1 MSNRETFGGQVN
13 DEGVLVI
20 DQPVRWRGVLARHKG
35 RRVHLTVQ
43 REQQRRSLKANAYLW
58 GCVYHELAEWSGHT
72 EDELHE
78 FFKEKFLP
86 KRELMFPTGEEVP
99 IHGTTRLLSMEE
111 FSEYVSKVKL
121 WAAEQGVPIPEP
133 DDLRV
138 AL

>member
-58 GCVYHELAEWSGHT
+58 GVVYHEIAEWSGHT
-72 EDELHE
+72 ADEIHDCMKSL
-78 FFKEKFLP
+78 FLP
-86 KRELMFPTGEEVP
+86 PRELLFPTGEEIP
-99 IHGTTRLLSMEE
+99 AHGSTRVLNMEE

-121 WAAEQGVPIPEP
+121 WAAEQGLQIPEP